1 MNDNNYIT
9 IQGWMRTRLNLKGVE
24 LMVYAII
31 YGFSQDGE
39 SVFSGTARYLAEW
52 VGVTR
57 RSMMDILKKLVDKGL
72 LVKIDKV
79 VNGVGLVDYKVNL
92 KSVEN
97 FIGYEKFSQG
107 GCEKMLHHIDN
118 IDNNITTADA
128 VVSNPDTHKKKHF
141 WVKGYSDA
149 ECWSAL
155 RGCRKLDNKVLM
167 DMAEGGAMDIDL
179 NGRLIWRFGEG
190 LDREAAFEVLKERA
204 KEKKEQEGIDKKKKE
219 VV

>member
-9 IQGWMRTRLNLKGVE
+9 IQGWMRTRLNLKGIE

-39 SVFSGTARYLAEW
+39 SVFSGTANYLAEW
-52 VGVTR
+52 VGVSR
-57 RSMMDILKKLVDKGL
+57 MSIMRALQKLVEDGL
-72 LVKIDKV
+72 LIKMDKI
-79 VNGVGLVDYKVNL
+79 VNGVKLVDYKVNVTGCNKML
-92 KSVEN
+92 
-97 FIGYEKFSQG
+97 QG

-128 VVSNPDTHKKKHF
+128 VVSNPATPKKKHF

-167 DMAEGGAMDIDL
+167 DMVEGGAKDIDL

-190 LDREAAFEVLKERA
+190 LDREAAFWVLKERA
-204 KEKKEQEGIDKKKKE
+204 KEKKEQEGIDKEKKE